1 MMKIGIMGG
10 TFDPIHIGHL
20 IAAEHA
26 RENMGLDEV
35 WFMPSHQPPHKSD
48 VPKATAEQR
57 LRMVELAIGNHPAF
71 RTTDIEF
78 RREGKSYTVDTVHHL
93 IDLFPQHS
101 FYFIIGAD
109 MVHFLPKW
117 YQIDEIVKHVRFIG
131 LSRPG
136 FSSDTS
142 DYDKEAQDILDKV
155 HFVPMPLIEISSTLV
170 RESMKR
176 SKSIRYLVPDSVRQF
191 IEENRLYES

>member
-1 MMKIGIMGG
+1 MKIGIMGG
-10 TFDPIHIGHL
+10 TFDPIHMGHL

-26 RENMGLDEV
+26 RENMGLDEI

-48 VPKATAEQR
+48 VPQATAEQR
-57 LRMVELAIGNHPAF
+57 LQMLELAIQSHPAF
-71 RTTDIEF
+71 RTTDIEY
-78 RREGKSYTVDTVHHL
+78 RRTGKSYTVDTVHQL
-93 IDLFPQHS
+93 TDLFPKHS

-117 YQIDEIVKHVRFIG
+117 YKIDEIDKHVRFIG

-136 FSSDTS
+136 FSLDSAAF
-142 DYDKEAQDILDKV
+142 DKESQALLGKV

-170 RESMKR
+170 RESLKR
-176 SKSIRYLVPDSVRQF
+176 GKSVRYLIPEPVRQF
-191 IEENRLYES
+191 IEEGRLYES